1 MMWAVL
7 IVLLL
12 VFLIAS
18 LPVAGTMANLAFLLN
33 NFYSP
38 MPLWRA
44 SGEISWAVAT
54 DFNLFAIP
62 LFILLGQLLVISGI
76 AKSTYQA
83 VDKWLSW
90 LPGGLMHANIATC
103 TLFAATS
110 GSSVATAATMGTIA
124 LPEARRFGYNEGL
137 FSASIAAGGTLGIL
151 IPPSI
156 NMIVYG
162 FLTNTSI
169 PKLFIAGIFPGILLA
184 LLFMGYIF
192 FACLIKPEL
201 GTSRKSSA
209 WKEKISSLKDLLPMT
224 LIFGVVMGSIYAGF
238 ATPTE
243 SAALG
248 VLVATGLTAWKRK
261 LNMKNLIEATEGT
274 LRTTGMIM
282 LILFAA
288 YFLNFIFIALGLTNQ
303 IVDFISATGMT
314 PVQTFLLIVL
324 IYIVLGFFIETLS
337 MMVLTIPVIHPIIVQ
352 LGFDSIWF
360 GIILIIL
367 VNIAL
372 ITPPVGLNLY
382 VVQGIRQKGSIK
394 DMIVWITPFVLAGI
408 ILILLLLKYPMIALY
423 LPGKF

>member
-7 IVLLL
+7 IVSLL

-33 NFYSP
+33 KFYSP
-38 MPLWRA
+38 MPLWRS
-44 SGEISWAVAT
+44 SGEISWAVVT

-62 LFILLGQLLVISGI
+62 LFILLGQLLVVSGI
-76 AKSTYQA
+76 AKSTYKA

-90 LPGGLMHANIATC
+90 LPGGLMHANIATSA
-103 TLFAATS
+103 LFAATS

-169 PKLFIAGIFPGILLA
+169 PKLFIAGIFPGIILA
-184 LLFMGYIF
+184 LLFMGYVF
-192 FACLIKPEL
+192 FACLIRPEL
-201 GTSRKSSA
+201 GSSRGSTTWQDKM
-209 WKEKISSLKDLLPMT
+209 SSLKDLLPIA

-248 VLVATGLTAWKRK
+248 VLIAVGLTAWKK
-261 LNMKNLIEATEGT
+261 QLSWKNLLEVTEGT

-282 LILFAA
+282 LILTAA
-288 YFLNFIFIALGLTNQ
+288 YFLNFIFIVLGLTNQ
-303 IVDFISATGMT
+303 IVDFITATNMT
-314 PVQTFLLIVL
+314 PTQTFMVVVL

-337 MMVLTIPVIHPIIVQ
+337 MMVLTIPVIHPVMVQ

-360 GIILIIL
+360 GIVLIIL
-367 VNIAL
+367 VEIAL

-382 VVQGIRQKGSIK
+382 VVQGVRQRGSIK
-394 DMIVWITPFVLAGI
+394 DMIVWIGPFVLAGVL
-408 ILILLLLKYPMIALY
+408 LILLLWKYPVIALY

>member
-1 MMWAVL
+1 MIWPIM
-7 IVLLL
+7 IGLLL
-12 VFLIAS
+12 LFLLAS

-33 NFYSP
+33 NLFSP
-38 MPLWRA
+38 LPLWRA

-76 AKSTYQA
+76 ARTTYKA
-83 VDKWLSW
+83 VDNWLSW
-90 LPGGLMHANIATC
+90 LPGGLMHANIATSA
-103 TLFAATS
+103 LFAATS

-169 PKLFIAGIFPGILLA
+169 PKLFIAGIFPGIILA
-184 LLFMGYIF
+184 LMFMGYVLL
-192 FACLIKPEL
+192 ACTVRPEL
-201 GTSRKSSA
+201 GSSKRDIP
-209 WKEKISSLKDLLPMT
+209 WKEKITSLKDLLPML

-248 VLVATGLTAWKRK
+248 VLVALGLTAWKK
-261 LNMKNLIEATEGT
+261 QMSWKNLLEATEGT

-288 YFLNFIFIALGLTNQ
+288 YFLNFIFIALGLTDQ
-303 IVDFISATGMT
+303 IVGFISATGLT

-324 IYIVLGFFIETLS
+324 IYIVLGFFVETLS
-337 MMVLTIPVIHPIIVQ
+337 MMVLTIPVIHPIVVQ
-352 LGFDSIWF
+352 LGFDSVWF

-367 VNIAL
+367 VEIAL

-382 VVQGIRQKGSIK
+382 VVQGIRQRGSIK
-394 DMIVWITPFVLAGI
+394 DMLIWIAPFVLAGV
-408 ILILLLLKYPMIALY
+408 ILILLLMKFPMIALY